1 MHDVSAVAKQWWLLA
16 VLGAVSI
23 VAGILAIAYPDI
35 TLLAM
40 GIIFGFYLVLAGIFE
55 IVQAIVGESESR
67 ALSAIIGVIALI
79 AGIVCIRR
87 PDGSVL
93 ALVVVLGVY
102 LIVTGGV
109 RLVYAFDEEEHR
121 ALAVAAA
128 LADIVLGILILALPK
143 VSVVTLALLFGL
155 SLIFR
160 GAFSLVAGFKVRRLR
175 HEDGDVAGSAGPIAA
190 A

>member
-1 MHDVSAVAKQWWLLA
+1 MHDVSDVAKEWWMVA
-16 VLGAVSI
+16 VLGVVSI
-23 VAGILAIAYPDI
+23 VAGVLAIAYPDI

-40 GIIFGFYLVLAGIFE
+40 GIIFGFYLLLAGIFE
-55 IVQAIVGESESR
+55 LVQAIVGDARSR
-67 ALSAIIGVIALI
+67 VLSAILGIVALI

-93 ALVVVLGVY
+93 ALVMVLGIY

-109 RLVYAFDEEEHR
+109 RLVFAFDEEEDR
-121 ALAVAAA
+121 TLGVLAA

-143 VSVVTLALLFGL
+143 VSVVTLAVLFGI
-155 SLIFR
+155 SLIVR
-160 GAFSLVAGFKVRRLR
+160 GGFALVNAFKLRRVR
-175 HEDGDVAGSAGPIAA
+175 HDEGDVAGSAGPIAA

>member
-1 MHDVSAVAKQWWLLA
+1 MDDVSTVEKQWWMLA
-16 VLGAVSI
+16 VLGLVSI
-23 VAGILAIAYPDI
+23 VAGVLAIAYPDI
-35 TLLAM
+35 TLLAV

-55 IVQAIVGESESR
+55 IVTAIFGESESR
-67 ALSAIIGVIALI
+67 ALSAIIGVVALI

-93 ALVVVLGVY
+93 ALVIVLGIY

-109 RLVYAFDEEEHR
+109 RLAFAFDEQEGR
-121 ALAVAAA
+121 ALAVVAA
-128 LADIVLGILILALPK
+128 LVDLVLGILILALPK

-155 SLIFR
+155 SLIVR
-160 GAFSLVAGFKVRRLR
+160 GVLALVGSFKLRRLR
-175 HEDGDVAGSAGPIAA
+175 HEDGDAAGSAGPVAA